1 MKICDRHWKNF
12 IESLN
17 ANLLPLVSIVVSEE
31 MLVYKT
37 DNSLESDMEN
47 FKFGLKF
54 DNNPKKFEAEVD
66 KNGGCPICYLGEDF
80 YNRVV
85 ERLKRENAIH

>member
-1 MKICDRHWKNF
+1 MKICDRHWKSF

-17 ANLLPLVSIVVSEE
+17 INLLPLVAVVVSEE

-47 FKFGLKF
+47 FKFGLKY
-54 DNNPKKFEAEVD
+54 DNNPQKFKEEVE
-66 KNGGCPICYLGEDF
+66 KNNGCPICYLGEDF
-80 YNRVV
+80 YNRVI
-85 ERLKRENAIH
+85 ERLRWENATK